1 MEKNSVFPA
10 GILQPVFYHKHFP
23 RSMNFGGIGV
33 VIGHEIT
40 HGFDDRGRLYDKYG
54 NIRQWWDN
62 ATIEKFEMK
71 TKCIEDQYSAF
82 VLEQIGMK
90 VNGRSTKV
98 C

>member
-1 MEKNSVFPA
+1 
-10 GILQPVFYHKHFP
+10 
-23 RSMNFGGIGV
+23 MNFGGIGV